1 MRGVTVATARFGDLL
16 GTGLRQILADDRTV
30 RLVATDVALEAL
42 DEVRPAVLVLP
53 FDVPGGAGAVRRL
66 RVDYP
71 GTRLVLLGHSPG
83 SFACREMLSAGA
95 SACVGTTTEAR
106 DIVNAVHLAA
116 RGLHLL
122 PPFEPEAARPSAA
135 PGVLPDPIT
144 PREAD
149 VLEHLKAGRTNAQIA
164 LALCIGVETVRS
176 HARSIYRKLGVSSR
190 HEIGEAPR
198 VERSAS

>member
-16 GTGLRQILADDRTV
+16 GAGLRQILADDRTV
-30 RLVATDVALEAL
+30 SLVATDVALDAL
-42 DEVRPAVLVLP
+42 DELRPAVFVLP
-53 FDVPGGAGAVRRL
+53 FDVPGGAVTVRRL
-66 RVDYP
+66 REERP
-71 GTRLVLLGHSPG
+71 ETRLVLLGSRLG

-95 SACVGTTTEAR
+95 SACVDTATEAR

-122 PPFEPEAARPSAA
+122 RPFGTEGTQPSAL
-135 PGVLPDPIT
+135 PRVLPDPIT
-144 PREAD
+144 PREAE

-164 LALCIGVETVRS
+164 LALSIGVETVRS

-190 HEIGEAPR
+190 HEIVEAPR
-198 VERSAS
+198 VERIA

>member
-1 MRGVTVATARFGDLL
+1 VTVATGRFGDLV
-16 GTGLRQILADDRTV
+16 GAGLRQILADDRTV
-30 RLVATDVALEAL
+30 SLVASGVALEAL
-42 DEVRPAVLVLP
+42 AELRPTVLVLP
-53 FDVPGGAGAVRRL
+53 FDLPGGATTVRRL
-66 RVDYP
+66 RDEHP
-71 GTRLVLLGHSPG
+71 ETRLVLLGYRPS

-95 SACVGTTTEAR
+95 SACVDTATEAR

-122 PPFEPEAARPSAA
+122 PPFGSEAGRPSAA

-144 PREAD
+144 RREAE

-190 HEIGEAPR
+190 HEIVGPPPAEL
-198 VERSAS
+198 SAS